1 MQLKKQFALE
11 KKIYKRNLKVV
22 KKVFISYAHESD
34 QLSDNVLDFSN
45 FLRSKN
51 IDSEI
56 DQYEEAPS
64 EGWPKWMLRQIQEAD
79 YVLVACSKLFY
90 ERAND
95 VTSSTDGLG
104 VKWETNLILQLLY
117 TMSTNNVKFIPII
130 FNSNEKDFIPLP
142 LQPYTYYNISNIQDK
157 EKLKNRL
164 LGIAGTKR
172 PELGKEEK
180 LLEDAESLTEK
191 SRKTMF
197 ISSIID
203 LELWDKAKW
212 KGIAFASDPS
222 LKTPPIIGFVFEDEK
237 YGNKIFSNLK
247 TRFGDIDKKEEI
259 RLSLINNISGTNPQ
273 YYKVH
278 LGTDWDVVSDKLKE
292 NNLEPTDSYF
302 TTITRFHEMNP
313 QKDSTYLEVFKHA
326 YLYAKKYYI
335 TNVNMENGQPVP
347 NFENMIEKIK
357 ISFRQK
363 SDIVDNPNDQDIVV
377 FKELT
382 KI

>member
-1 MQLKKQFALE
+1 MP
-11 KKIYKRNLKVV
+11 

-34 QLSDNVLDFSN
+34 QLSNDVLTFSN
-45 FLRSKN
+45 YLRSKG

-56 DQYEEAPS
+56 DQYEESPP
-64 EGWPKWMLRQIQEAD
+64 EGWPKWMSKQIQEAD
-79 YVLVACSKLFY
+79 YVLVVCSKLFH

-104 VKWETNLILQLLY
+104 VKWETNLILQELY
-117 TMSTNNVKFIPII
+117 TISTNNKKFIPII
-130 FNSNEKDFIPLP
+130 FNDNAKDFIPLP
-142 LQPYTYYNISNIQDK
+142 LQPYTYYQVSNITDK
-157 EKLKNRL
+157 EKLKNRIL
-164 LGIAGTKR
+164 DISKTKR
-172 PELGKEEK
+172 PKLGEEEVFEEEK
-180 LLEDAESLTEK
+180 PLEQK

-222 LKTPPIIGFVFEDEK
+222 LKTPPIIGFVFENEK

-259 RLSLINNISGTNPQ
+259 RLSIINEISKENPQ

-278 LGTDWDVVSDKLKE
+278 LGTDYNVITDKLKE
-292 NNLEPTDSYF
+292 SNIEPTDAYF
-302 TTITRFHEMNP
+302 MSITRIHEMNP
-313 QKDSTYLEVFKHA
+313 PKDSTNLEVFKHA
-326 YLYAKKYYI
+326 YAYAKKYYI
-335 TNVNMENGQPVP
+335 TNINMKDGQPVP
-347 NFENMIEKIK
+347 NFENMIEKTK
-357 ISFRQK
+357 IYFRKK
-363 SDIVDNPNDQDIVV
+363 SDVIDNPNDQDIVV
-377 FKELT
+377 FKQSM

>member
-1 MQLKKQFALE
+1 MA
-11 KKIYKRNLKVV
+11 

-34 QLSDNVLDFSN
+34 QLADNVLAFSN
-45 FLRSKN
+45 YLRSKG

-64 EGWPKWMLRQIQEAD
+64 EGWPKWMSRQIQEAD
-79 YVLVACSKLFY
+79 YVLVVCSKLFY

-104 VKWETNLILQLLY
+104 VKWETNLILQQLY
-117 TMSTNNVKFIPII
+117 TISTSNNKFIPII
-130 FNSNEKDFIPLP
+130 FNSDDKGFIPLP
-142 LQPYTYYNISNIQDK
+142 LQPYTYYKVSNNESK

-164 LGIAGTKR
+164 LDISETKR
-172 PELGKEEK
+172 PELGKKEEFV
-180 LLEDAESLTEK
+180 EEAEPLNEK
-191 SRKTMF
+191 SRKSMF

-222 LKTPPIIGFVFEDEK
+222 LKTPPIIGFVFENEK

-247 TRFGDIDKKEEI
+247 TRFGDIDEKEEI
-259 RLSLINNISGTNPQ
+259 RLSLINKISETNPQ

-278 LGTDWDVVSDKLKE
+278 LGTDFDVISEKLKE
-292 NNLEPTDSYF
+292 NGLEPTDSYF
-302 TTITRFHEMNP
+302 MSITRIHEMNP
-313 QKDSTYLEVFKHA
+313 QKDSTNLEVFKHA
-326 YLYAKKYYI
+326 YSYAKKYYI
-335 TNVNMENGQPVP
+335 TNVNIENGQPVP
-347 NFENMIEKIK
+347 NFKNMIEKTK

-363 SDIVDNPNDQDIVV
+363 SDIVNNPNDPDIVV
-377 FKELT
+377 FKEST